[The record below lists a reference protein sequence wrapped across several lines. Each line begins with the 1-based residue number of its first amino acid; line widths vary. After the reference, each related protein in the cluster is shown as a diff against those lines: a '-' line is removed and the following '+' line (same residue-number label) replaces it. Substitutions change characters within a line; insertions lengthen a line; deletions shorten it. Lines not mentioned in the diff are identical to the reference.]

1 MFIRRIKIEINDSG
15 MITKKMIKV
24 LKQYVDFCEYQRGVT
39 DEVLYNNI
47 IKLANTDKEM
57 TADKALSKEELAEKY
72 MYAHNYCDKSCSV
85 KKEFISD
92 LNALLRATLIDFA
105 EHEELS
111 STKYS
116 TYEEWINNYLK

>member
-1 MFIRRIKIEINDSG
+1 M
-15 MITKKMIKV
+15 TK
-24 LKQYVDFCEYQRGVT
+24 
-39 DEVLYNNI
+39 DEFLNKHCGEFDNKGAWRVF
-47 IKLANTDKEM
+47 DKE
-57 TADKALSKEELAEKY
+57 TKL
-72 MYAHNYCDKSCSV
+72 
-85 KKEFISD
+85 SD